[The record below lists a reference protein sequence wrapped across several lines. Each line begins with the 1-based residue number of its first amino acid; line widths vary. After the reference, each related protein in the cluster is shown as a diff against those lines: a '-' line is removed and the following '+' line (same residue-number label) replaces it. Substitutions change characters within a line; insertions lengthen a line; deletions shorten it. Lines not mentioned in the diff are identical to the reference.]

1 MTLTH
6 ANIDYALVAAKLSAV
21 LGRKWGVQVL
31 FGGNPKTDGQTITLP
46 HWPMDDPLMRGA
58 LYGLIAHEAGG
69 HVRRTDF
76 PKLAVHART
85 IRWPYPIWKS
95 FENILEDIRIEANL
109 LREYPGVR
117 VYLDMAVRVMFE
129 TDAPAPAPAE
139 TVDYW
144 ATVQNWC
151 LAVFRHDFLG
161 QRDLAVYRGEID
173 ALAGQLLDRSVLDEA
188 YAIGRAAADLPG
200 ERANFASLLEL
211 ADRLTQL
218 FMEAHV
224 PDTLPP
230 EQEQASEGA
239 DGAAADGPSDASD
252 GPFGAS
258 DDTAADGASDASDAD
273 ASGDGNSAPNDAGSD
288 PSGGEPGSQSTP
300 GQSDAD
306 PSTEG
311 SDGEAGATPQDSADS
326 GAGEGTSSG
335 SGDASPA
342 DTDQATK
349 AASVDKTEPT
359 HARGD
364 LFEAICEAVGPG
376 EQKDVPV
383 IGASDVASSPV
394 RTDALID
401 VFRRS
406 APMAQRLVPALA
418 PMIVGECWDEAQAK
432 SGRKFSAD
440 RLSRVKTD
448 CDPAVFRKRVVE
460 DDQSVAFHVLVDRSS
475 STKEILPQIREATL
489 ALVSALEMFPQV
501 ATAISHF
508 PTLET
513 HGGRATYLTKP
524 FGMPLRQSLDRWPL
538 AEGGTPLAQA
548 LEETALSFALVE
560 QMRRIVIVV
569 TDGKPKDADMVRTA
583 RKSCHMLG
591 VEVIGLVVECDSY
604 PLDLFDDSTKI
615 DTVADLASA
624 LHALV
629 LRNI

>member
-21 LGRKWGVQVL
+21 LGRKWGVRVL

-58 LYGLIAHEAGG
+58 LHGLIAHEAGG

-76 PKLAVHART
+76 PKLAVHARS
-85 IRWPYPIWKS
+85 IRWPFPIWKS

-129 TDAPAPAPAE
+129 LDTPAPVPAE

-144 ATVQNWC
+144 STVQNWC

-161 QRDLAVYRGEID
+161 QRDLAANRGEID
-173 ALAGQLLDRSVLDEA
+173 ALAGRLLDRSVLDEA

-200 ERANFASLLEL
+200 ERTNFASLLEL

-218 FMEAHV
+218 FMEAQV
-224 PDTLPP
+224 PDALPP
-230 EQEQASEGA
+230 EQEQGSEGA
-239 DGAAADGPSDASD
+239 DGTATDGASDASGD
-252 GPFGAS
+252 A
-258 DDTAADGASDASDAD
+258 DADGASDASDAD
-273 ASGDGNSAPNDAGSD
+273 ASGGGDSAPNDAGSG
-288 PSGGEPGSQSTP
+288 PSDGETGPQSTP
-300 GQSDAD
+300 GQSGAD

-311 SDGEAGATPQDSADS
+311 SDGEAGATPQASADS

-335 SGDASPA
+335 SGVASPA
-342 DTDQATK
+342 DTDKADK
-349 AASVDKTEPT
+349 AAPAGGATVDKTEPT

-376 EQKDVPV
+376 EKQDVPV

-394 RTDALID
+394 KTDVLID

-448 CDPAVFRKRVVE
+448 ADPAVFCKRVVE
-460 DDQSVAFHVLVDRSS
+460 DDQSVAFHVLVDRSG
-475 STKEILPQIREATL
+475 STKDILPEIREATL

-513 HGGRATYLTKP
+513 YGGRATYLTKP
-524 FGMPLRQSLDRWPL
+524 FGTPLRQSLERWPL

-560 QMRRIVIVV
+560 QVRRIVVVV
-569 TDGKPKDADMVRTA
+569 TDGKPKDADMVRLA
-583 RKSCHMLG
+583 RKSCQMLG
-591 VEVIGLVVECDSY
+591 VEVIGLVVGCDSY

-615 DTVADLASA
+615 DTVADMATA